1 MPVLTAALKQ
11 LIGDKNVV
19 KTYFK
24 DGNPEGD
31 QHAGAC
37 NLEVLNA
44 TVYKQYVLVR
54 K

>member
-1 MPVLTAALKQ
+1 MPVLTTALKQ

-19 KTYFK
+19 KIYFK
-24 DGNPEGD
+24 DGNLEGD

-44 TVYKQYVLVR
+44 TVHK
-54 K
+54 